1 MPRSFF
7 IPLRHII
14 AGDSM
19 ELKLFKRLNPFESV
33 KIKRKGGKITELR
46 IGKEHLTPVAREHY
60 NTLSNAAYE
69 GVQFGPD
76 LPLPP
81 LPGGINHEE
90 LEKKTERMS
99 SLIKNDG
106 ASALISDLSPITPE
120 ERDKL
125 DSALKSGKLV
135 FSVRLGRMVINWR

>member
-1 MPRSFF
+1 M
-7 IPLRHII
+7 L
-14 AGDSM
+14 
-19 ELKLFKRLNPFESV
+19 KRLNPFEGI
-33 KIKRKGGKITELR
+33 KIKRKGGEITELK

-76 LPLPP
+76 LPLSP
-81 LPGGINHEE
+81 LLGGTNHEE
-90 LEKKTERMS
+90 LEKKIERMS

-106 ASALISDLSPITPE
+106 ASALISDLSLITPE

-125 DSALKSGKLV
+125 DSALKSGKLA
-135 FSVRLGRMVINWR
+135 FSVRLGRMVISWR